1 MRTAED
7 FAQFMAE
14 FQEDRALAPEA
25 WNDAALERFLHAMAG
40 WAADPS
46 SGLRRVARLLIAA
59 RGYDSAR

>member
-1 MRTAED
+1 
-7 FAQFMAE
+7 MAE